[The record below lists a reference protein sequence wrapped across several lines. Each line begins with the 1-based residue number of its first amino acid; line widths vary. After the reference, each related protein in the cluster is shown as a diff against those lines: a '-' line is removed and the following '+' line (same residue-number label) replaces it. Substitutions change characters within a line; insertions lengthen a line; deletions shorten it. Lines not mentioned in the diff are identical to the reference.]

1 MFRLLTLLFS
11 FFIICNLLGC
21 KEEKEVKYEV
31 NLVDVLGPKGKPI
44 FDTIN
49 IPLKLK
55 KIVTEISELNTYETG
70 VLGKGQEFS
79 PNFDNYEKLKK
90 VANDEELLKLT
101 NNKNLVVSLYAA
113 NALAERDYPQIDKIF
128 NRLISNNKTVYTQDG
143 CIVGDENISIPFYTK
158 YIYALEK
165 TKMPKDVN
173 LKKFDSIIIFN
184 DHSDDKLINYA
195 FQNRLY
201 PANYRN
207 RIEFLAF
214 NKNNEGA
221 VFYLSNWHKAVY
233 SNRLQ
238 KEIKGLL
245 SQDSLR
251 PYLYFNY
258 LKELLDFKN
267 PENNSFILSK
277 LKKDT
282 IWKDYGDNGVEV
294 RWLLD
299 RNGIYLDR

>member
-1 MFRLLTLLFS
+1 MFRLLTILFS
-11 FFIICNLLGC
+11 FFIICILFGC
-21 KEEKEVKYEV
+21 KKEKEVKYEV

-49 IPLKLK
+49 VPLKLK
-55 KIVTEISELNTYETG
+55 KLVTEISELNTYETG
-70 VLGKGQEFS
+70 ILGKGQEVA
-79 PNFDNYEKLKK
+79 PNFDNYKKLKNR
-90 VANDEELLKLT
+90 ANDDELLKLT

-113 NALAERDYPQIDKIF
+113 NALAEKNYLQIDKIF
-128 NRLISNNKTVYTQDG
+128 NRLISNNKTVYTEDG

-158 YIYALEK
+158 FIYALEK
-165 TKMPKDVN
+165 TEIPKDVN

-184 DHSDDKLINYA
+184 NHSNDKLINYA

-201 PANYRN
+201 PANYRD

-214 NKNNEGA
+214 NKNSEGA
-221 VFYLSNWHKAVY
+221 IFYLSNWHKAVY

-238 KEIKGLL
+238 KEIKRLL

-267 PENNSFILSK
+267 AENNSFILSK

-294 RWLLD
+294 KWLLD